1 MFTGG
6 GMGNQ
11 WGIGWNEV
19 QQSAAREVAQQE
31 LLQLEA
37 RLLLVL
43 DNMES
48 VKRMLADLGDI
59 QAWLGLV

>member
-11 WGIGWNEV
+11 WGTSWNEA
-19 QQSAAREVAQQE
+19 QRSAAREVAQQE
-31 LLQLEA
+31 LLWLEA
-37 RLLLVL
+37 LLLLVL

-59 QAWLGLV
+59 